1 MEILATLH
9 VLRGTTRSSMIA
21 ASIEDAVR
29 VATAGEEAGDF
40 RAVEITDWS
49 GRRLDENAVHEEI
62 NRRRASR
69 R

>member
-1 MEILATLH
+1 
-9 VLRGTTRSSMIA
+9 MIA
-21 ASIEDAVR
+21 ASIDDAVR

-49 GRRLDENAVHEEI
+49 GRRLDEIAVHEEI